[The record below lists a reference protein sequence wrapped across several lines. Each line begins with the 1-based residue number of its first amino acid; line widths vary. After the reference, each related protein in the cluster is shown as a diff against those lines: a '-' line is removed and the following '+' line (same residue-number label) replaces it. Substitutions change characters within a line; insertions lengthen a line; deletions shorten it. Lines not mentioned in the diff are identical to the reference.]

1 MTNQHPITPPPDELV
16 EQWRKNNL
24 VPENLANYVATQAAR
39 WGADQ
44 ELEECCSIALTAL
57 CCGTKHQR
65 RQLVYRIRDLRR
77 PKPPTLKKQAL
88 DAMGR
93 FTSNAHIR
101 ADEMARDFDTIRR
114 ALEAL
119 PE

>member
-1 MTNQHPITPPPDELV
+1 MNHPITPPPELV
-16 EQWRKNNL
+16 QQWRKASSTGEL
-24 VPENLANYVATQAAR
+24 HFSPQYLATRAAQ

-44 ELEECCSIALTAL
+44 ELEECCAEVLWQEGKVLAAKL
-57 CCGTKHQR
+57 
-65 RQLVYRIRDLRR
+65 RDRRR
-77 PKPPTLKKQAL
+77 PKPPSLKEQAL
-88 DAMGR
+88 GAVGR
-93 FTSNAHIR
+93 FNTNAHTR